1 MITIK
6 RLTLQDR
13 LKYKS
18 FMFQWLYKQVEQSLN
33 DPMESERFMLI
44 GAESQ
49 GVPVGLL
56 VLEQRGGYGHAVLQ
70 CIFVS
75 KPWRR
80 QKIATSLLQEARIL
94 CMEKEMATLSLSYY
108 SDKSSTDTIE
118 ALLHKEGW
126 IQPQCESVVFHIHLG
141 SGIAEATW
149 LRERA
154 IPNGLELFLW
164 ADQEEGQLRQSIE
177 TGELDFPSFL
187 SPFKTFAPLEPSNS
201 FGIQSTQGVQ
211 GWSMTYRLDE
221 DRILYDALYIAPEY
235 QQFGLAFQ
243 MLGRSIRVQT
253 EAGIPHAM
261 FTVNQSTPIMMKLS
275 RQWLAPYSWKTSE
288 KRSSYIRL
296 G

>member
-1 MITIK
+1 
-6 RLTLQDR
+6 
-13 LKYKS
+13 
-18 FMFQWLYKQVEQSLN
+18 
-33 DPMESERFMLI
+33 
-44 GAESQ
+44 
-49 GVPVGLL
+49 
-56 VLEQRGGYGHAVLQ
+56 
-70 CIFVS
+70 
-75 KPWRR
+75 
-80 QKIATSLLQEARIL
+80 
-94 CMEKEMATLSLSYY
+94 MATLSLSYY

-149 LRERA
+149 LRERT

-221 DRILYDALYIAPEY
+221 DTILYDALYIAPEY

-288 KRSSYIRL
+288 KRSSHIRL